1 MTIHNKKKINK
12 EYESNRFF
20 FKLTKLICTY
30 CNKRRSCKDTIMHY
44 LYSPKMKPITQCSIL
59 DLSTYCTSTVN
70 HSNKI
75 TFQLSIIP
83 QMFQRGTI
91 ILCNVKQIHIPH
103 RLSGSGETFIKIMLM
118 FEADTDDH
126 DTAQV
131 RDHNE
136 NQSN

>member
-1 MTIHNKKKINK
+1 MKQKCSCFLIYLQFNPLANKRISLISDKLKINYSYNWLFTIRK
-12 EYESNRFF
+12 KSTKNMNPTVFF
-20 FKLTKLICTY
+20 LKLTKLICTY

-83 QMFQRGTI
+83 QMSKI
-91 ILCNVKQIHIPH
+91 
-103 RLSGSGETFIKIMLM
+103 GSFNGE
-118 FEADTDDH
+118 
-126 DTAQV
+126 
-131 RDHNE
+131 
-136 NQSN
+136 QSYSVM